1 MIPHRHLTVEPASE
15 NAAKIVN
22 GWGRLA
28 NAARRRG
35 RTTAPV
41 QAIRQRYGQRV
52 LWMGGDK
59 PSRRTGLRS
68 GMITHDTS
76 VPWQTMP
83 WDFLQYPSL
92 LARRLIVSGMENVT
106 VIDRRVVIV
115 KHGRKGYQEQR

>member
-1 MIPHRHLTVEPASE
+1 
-15 NAAKIVN
+15 
-22 GWGRLA
+22 
-28 NAARRRG
+28 
-35 RTTAPV
+35 
-41 QAIRQRYGQRV
+41 
-52 LWMGGDK
+52 MGGDK

-68 GMITHDTS
+68 GMIAHDTS

-92 LARRLIVSGMENVT
+92 LARRLIVSSMENAT